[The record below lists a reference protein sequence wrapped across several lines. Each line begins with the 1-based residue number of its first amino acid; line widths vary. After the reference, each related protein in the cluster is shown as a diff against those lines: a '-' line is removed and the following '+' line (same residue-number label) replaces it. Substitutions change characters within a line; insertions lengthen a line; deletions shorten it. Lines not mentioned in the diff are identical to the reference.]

1 MKKIFSLILVL
12 VMFVTALP
20 VANAATDAPFEETL
34 AQDLKALGL
43 FQGVSDTEFDL
54 NRAPTRVEALV
65 MLIRLL
71 GKDTE
76 ALSGQWSHPFSDVP
90 GWANKYVGFAY
101 VNGLTKGISETEF
114 GTGTATIQMYLTFV
128 LRSLDYTDANGEDF
142 SYSEPYSLA
151 YHVGILPDCVD
162 RENFLRSDVVIVSYC
177 ALSAYMKNTQDT
189 LATKLISE
197 GVFTQEEFDKFY
209 DKTAIKYSET
219 SKKELSAEEI
229 YAKCSPAVFYIEVY
243 DARGQ
248 AFATGSGFFIDSEGT
263 AVTNYH
269 VIDGAYSAKI
279 KIGDTEK
286 FYDVEGVYDW
296 NEANDWAVIK
306 VEGSGFDYLTIG
318 DYSTVVGGATV
329 YAIGSPLGLQNTISQ
344 GIISNAKR
352 VLDDISFIQTSAAIS
367 SGSSG
372 GALINKYGEVIGI
385 TSAKFS
391 DGENL
396 GLALPMS
403 IIEGYSSENI
413 SNLAQSQ
420 GNTPQIP
427 SDSEYSAEDVLRA
440 YVTVFWNEELTDSIA
455 YTESVDT
462 ANGYCEMSIVLNSDL
477 SVEVLIWE
485 VYKGDMYY
493 FSLDISDEGQKFL
506 YYDYESEDGDMRLIG
521 TSWLDAASVTRGMQ
535 VRFDDV
541 EGNIKSATEEE
552 IAAEYLEMGLD
563 FVNII
568 FDEIAQVEGFA
579 HYTVADLGFINFK

>member
-12 VMFVTALP
+12 VMFVTVLP
-20 VANAATDAPFEETL
+20 MANAVSNASFEETL

-101 VNGLTKGISETEF
+101 ENGLTKGISQTEF
-114 GTGTATIQMYLTFV
+114 GTGVATIQMYLTFV

-151 YHVGILPDCVD
+151 YHVGILPDSVD

-177 ALSAYMKNTQDT
+177 ALSAYMKNTQNT

-209 DKTAIKYSET
+209 DKTAIKYSDT
-219 SKKELSAEEI
+219 SKKELTAEQI
-229 YAKCSPAVFYIEVY
+229 YQKCSPAVFYIEVY

-269 VIDGAYSAKI
+269 VIEGAHSAKI
-279 KIGDTEK
+279 KIGDTQEY
-286 FYDVEGVYDW
+286 YDVEGVYDC
-296 NEANDWAVIK
+296 NKANDWAVIK
-306 VEGSGFDYLTIG
+306 VAGSGFDYLKIG
-318 DYSTVVGGATV
+318 NYSTVVGGATV

-344 GIISNAKR
+344 GIISNANR
-352 VLDDISFIQTSAAIS
+352 LLDDISFIQTSAAIS

-403 IIEGYSSENI
+403 IIEGYSTESI
-413 SNLAQSQ
+413 SDLAQIQ

-440 YVTVFWNEELTDSIA
+440 YVMVCWNEEISDSVA
-455 YTESVDT
+455 YTESIDT
-462 ANGYCEMSIVLNSDL
+462 ANGYCDMSIVLNPDMSL
-477 SVEVLIWE
+477 EVLIWE
-485 VYKGDMYY
+485 VYEGDMYY
-493 FSLDISDEGQKFL
+493 FSLNLSDTGRKFL
-506 YYDYESEDGDMRLIG
+506 FYDYESEYGDMRLIG
-521 TSWLDAASVTRGMQ
+521 SSWLDPASVTRGMQ

-541 EGNIKSATEEE
+541 EGNTNPRTDEDIAT
-552 IAAEYLEMGLD
+552 EYLEIGLD

-568 FDEIAQVEGFA
+568 FDGIAQAEGFA
-579 HYTVADLGFINFK
+579 HYTVADLGFVNFK